1 MTSHAATM
9 NVQWTKGIMR
19 LLQSLQVVGSA
30 TINSV
35 SRPIGCLFTSTSNAT
50 RAITRLLFSLFVPI
64 VVIAILSL
72 YWVRASS
79 GMQPREK
86 MRYLVKRF
94 LLTVLT
100 VTYIIYF
107 DLTQVAVNTFNC
119 VVADDSPDP
128 FSNSTTRYWIGDT
141 SIECY
146 KSAHSMLI
154 GVSVVILAFVSFAF
168 PLFCSLALVRQR
180 DEVMQSNS
188 WAHETLGLL
197 CGPFKAKFVYW
208 ECVTMIKKALLSI
221 VLVFSYSLG
230 NQAQGLLLT
239 LVLMVFFCI
248 HSVCYPFEER
258 FNQLNYYEI
267 GSLLTSCATYTLV
280 QFFNVGTCSRTAR
293 DVVSV
298 ALILLNGGF
307 IGVMVLDIGRNI
319 IQLLK
324 ASLESENIEVSDDM
338 KWFSVVRLYYENWR
352 RHYRNA

>member
-1 MTSHAATM
+1 
-9 NVQWTKGIMR
+9 MR
-19 LLQSLQVVGSA
+19 LLETLQVVGSA

-35 SRPIGCLFTSTSNAT
+35 SRPIGCLFTFTSNAT

-64 VVIAILSL
+64 VVIAILSF

-79 GMQPREK
+79 RLQQKEK
-86 MRYLVKRF
+86 MKYLVKRF

-119 VVADDSPDP
+119 VVVDDSADP

-146 KSAHSMLI
+146 NNAHSMLI
-154 GVSVVILAFVSFAF
+154 GVAVVILAFVSFAF
-168 PLFCSLALVRQR
+168 PLFCSFALVRQR

-197 CGPFKAKFVYW
+197 CGPFKARFVYW

-258 FNQLNYYEI
+258 FNELNYYEI

-280 QFFNVGTCSRTAR
+280 QFFNVGTCSKPAR
-293 DVVSV
+293 AIVSV
-298 ALILLNGGF
+298 VLMLLNGGF
-307 IGVMVLDIGRNI
+307 IGVLVFISVRNVI
-319 IQLLK
+319 HLLK
-324 ASLESENIEVSDDM
+324 ASLASENIEVSNDM
-338 KWFSVVRLYYENWR
+338 NWFSVVRLYYENWR
-352 RHYRNA
+352 RHCRHA